1 MTENR
6 FAQLRDAFDE
16 APKKERAVA
25 KSRKR
30 AAQSAPKGY
39 AKKGRYPFA
48 LHEDVR
54 YEKLEDLVAY
64 HGAKSASDYL
74 EGLIIKEWEKLQRKL
89 KNKEIVL

>member
-6 FAQLRDAFDE
+6 FAQLKEAFE
-16 APKKERAVA
+16 AAPVKE
-25 KSRKR
+25 KSPTKPRKR
-30 AAQSAPKGY
+30 AAQTAPEGY
-39 AKKGRYPFA
+39 NKKGRYPFA

-74 EGLIIKEWEKLQRKL
+74 ESLIIKEWDKMQRKL
-89 KNKEIVL
+89 KSQDK

>member
-25 KSRKR
+25 KSRKK

-54 YEKLEDLVAY
+54 YEKLEDLAAY

-89 KNKEIVL
+89 KNKEK

>member
-6 FAQLRDAFDE
+6 FAQLRDAFE
-16 APKKERAVA
+16 QAPKKERVVA
-25 KSRKR
+25 RACKR

-89 KNKEIVL
+89 KNKEK

>member
-6 FAQLRDAFDE
+6 FAQLKEAFE
-16 APKKERAVA
+16 AETVKERP
-25 KSRKR
+25 KTKPRKR
-30 AAQSAPKGY
+30 AAQTALKGY
-39 AKKGRYPFA
+39 NKKGRYPFA

-74 EGLIIKEWEKLQRKL
+74 ESLIIKEWEKMQRKL
-89 KNKEIVL
+89 KK